1 MPLLAT
7 FIGTIA
13 SGLVAVFSR
22 FMAFGLALKFA
33 AYGAWIAVFSIFVT
47 TVFACVTGLS
57 TMLQAMFNSGTA
69 NAVVKGFGM
78 GLGMLIPSNA
88 VAVMSCL
95 ASVWIACQIYKV
107 QKQGMHNYSK

>member
-1 MPLLAT
+1 MPLLAA
-7 FIGTIA
+7 FIGTLA

-22 FMAFGLALKFA
+22 FMVMRYALNLAS
-33 AYGAWIAVFSIFVT
+33 YTAWIVVFGVFVS

-57 TMLQAMFNSGTA
+57 NMLQAMFNSGTS

-78 GLGMLIPSNA
+78 GLGMFIPSNA
-88 VAVMSCL
+88 TAVMSCL

-107 QKQGMHNYSK
+107 QKQGMHHYSK